1 MTQTITAAYS
11 SDGKAG
17 NAYDELVS
25 EGYPREK
32 LYFDKRSNEI
42 KVLAPEASRPEV
54 EEILNRHEPDKI
66 WATPFEPE

>member
-11 SDGKAG
+11 SDGKAV

-42 KVLAPEASRPEV
+42 KVLAPETSRPEV

-66 WATPFEPE
+66 WSTPYEPQ

>member
-1 MTQTITAAYS
+1 MTRTITVVYS
-11 SDGKAG
+11 SDGKAV

-42 KVLAPEASRPEV
+42 KVLVPEASRPEV
-54 EEILNRHEPDKI
+54 EEILNRHELDKA
-66 WATPFEPE
+66 WSTPYEPQ